1 MRQLGQKLLSGRR
14 LVFPLLL
21 SLAIWIALPV
31 YFLHGSAATEPEAEI
46 RLVAILTGIP
56 ATGNVNGNA
65 DYQTYQDGR
74 RTLTVNVVNLHLN
87 TATTTVDVVFQ
98 NATIGHITLN
108 SQGSGQLVLDTAA
121 NQTVPTVAVND
132 SILIRSGNLTVLSG
146 LFREVNNGTPTP
158 TVTVTPTVTPT
169 QTTPAVRLYAVL
181 RSPSATPNSNASGGV
196 AEYFMGPTGPTTLP
210 IRTFKVT
217 VSGSTLPNGTVL
229 DVFVADVNVGHFT
242 INNGAGVLDLR
253 DGAAPIVHNG
263 DSIVLK
269 NGTTVVL
276 AGVFSPNP
284 PPPPP
289 APHPIL
295 FSARLNGQQEVPPV
309 QTNGV
314 GFGHVILNGAQTQI
328 QVFLGAFNLSSNQTG
343 ASISGPALPGVNG
356 PVIFDLGIM
365 PNTNAGTTSMR
376 TFPVTAAQVAD
387 LRAGKWYFNVRTVNN
402 PTGEVRG
409 QIRAATARADYD
421 GDGRSDISV
430 FRPNTGMWY
439 ALQSADGTFT
449 SRGLGAAGN
458 INVQGDYD
466 GDGMTDVGVFDPADG
481 TWRITESSTG
491 ITTAQSWGY
500 GTDIPM
506 VGDYDGD
513 GRNDLAVYRASTGIW
528 YLRRSSDKTM
538 TAYVWGASSDRP
550 VSGDFDGDG
559 RTDIAVFRPPTGA
572 WYILRSSDNG
582 VTALGWGMNGDRPV
596 SGDFDGDGRSDIAVF
611 RPSNGAWYILASGSN
626 TMLAYLFGTNGDLAV
641 PGEFDE
647 DSRTDIGVFRPST
660 GMWYILR
667 STDGTMLAQPFGA
680 STDLPTPAA
689 YTP

>member
-1 MRQLGQKLLSGRR
+1 MRR
-14 LVFPLLL
+14 LAQKFQTNRRLIFPLIIV
-21 SLAIWIALPV
+21 LAVWIALPA
-31 YFLHGSAATEPEAEI
+31 YFLHGSAATEPATEVRLITALAPPSGVGFAGGRAEFQI
-46 RLVAILTGIP
+46 
-56 ATGNVNGNA
+56 
-65 DYQTYQDGR
+65 YSSGR
-74 RTLTVNVVNLHLN
+74 RTLAVYVTELHPN
-87 TATTTVDVVFQ
+87 TPITTVSVELNHV
-98 NATIGHITLN
+98 TIGHITLN
-108 SQGSGQLVLDTAA
+108 NQGSGELILDSVSGPVPFVLIGD
-121 NQTVPTVAVND
+121 N
-132 SILIRSGNLTVLSG
+132 ILIRMGNATALDGIFHPDES
-146 LFREVNNGTPTP
+146 GTPSP
-158 TVTVTPTVTPT
+158 TATPTVTPT
-169 QTTPAVRLYAVL
+169 PGTSAVHLYAVL
-181 RSPSATPNSNASGGV
+181 RSPSASPNSNANAGL
-196 AEYFMGPTGPTTLP
+196 AEYFMGPASPTTLP
-210 IRTFKVT
+210 IRSFKVT
-217 VSGSTLPNGTVL
+217 VSGSTLANGTVL

-242 INNGAGVLDLR
+242 INNGAGLLDLR
-253 DGAAPIVHNG
+253 DAAAPIVHNG
-263 DSIVLK
+263 DAIALK
-269 NGTTVVL
+269 NAGAVVM

-295 FSARLNGQQEVPPV
+295 FSARLNGLQEVPPV

-314 GFGHVILNGAQTQI
+314 GFGHVVLNGAQTQI
-328 QVFLGAFNLSSNQTG
+328 QVYLGAFGLSSNQTG
-343 ASISGPALPGVNG
+343 SNISGPALPGVNG
-356 PVIFDLGIM
+356 PVIFDLGVM
-365 PNTNAGTTSMR
+365 PNTNAGTTSVR

-387 LRAGKWYFNVRTVNN
+387 LRDGKWYFNVRTVNN
-402 PTGEVRG
+402 PTGEIRG
-409 QIRAATARADYD
+409 QIRTATARADYD

-481 TWRITESSTG
+481 TWRVTESSTG
-491 ITTAQSWGY
+491 ITTAQSFGF
-500 GTDIPM
+500 GTDIPV

-513 GRNDLAVYRASTGIW
+513 GRNDLVVYRASTGVW
-528 YLRRSSDKTM
+528 YLRRSSDKSM
-538 TAYVWGASSDRP
+538 TAYVWGASTDRP

-559 RTDIAVFRPPTGA
+559 RTDVAVFRPSTGA
-572 WYILRSSDNG
+572 WYILRSSDMG
-582 VTALGWGMNGDRPV
+582 VTALAWGMNGDRPV

-667 STDGTMLAQPFGA
+667 STNGSMLAQPFGV

-689 YTP
+689 YAP